1 VVEFQSLNA
10 FPILPKSLRPHNP
23 RDSVYR
29 RDAEWLA
36 VPSPSWQRHQT
47 SGYRSPPNGC
57 HLPNTTQPPVQRPE
71 TAPAGCGAE
80 THGHRCRQRG
90 RPAAAQSEHLVRR
103 YGFRDTQWTR
113 SGGCHATPTRG
124 QDALGTAGETP
135 ARLWH
140 FYRLPTFGRS
150 LYGCGALQLIPREL
164 LSFSSSLERLE
175 QHYGKQLPVREA
187 L

>member
-1 VVEFQSLNA
+1 MGSTLLIRNGSMMVLTGMMA
-10 FPILPKSLRPHNP
+10 FPGGISEAAMP
-23 RDSVYR
+23 
-29 RDAEWLA
+29 
-36 VPSPSWQRHQT
+36 
-47 SGYRSPPNGC
+47 
-57 HLPNTTQPPVQRPE
+57 HLPE
-71 TAPAGCGAE
+71 A
-80 THGHRCRQRG
+80 
-90 RPAAAQSEHLVRR
+90 
-103 YGFRDTQWTR
+103 
-113 SGGCHATPTRG
+113 